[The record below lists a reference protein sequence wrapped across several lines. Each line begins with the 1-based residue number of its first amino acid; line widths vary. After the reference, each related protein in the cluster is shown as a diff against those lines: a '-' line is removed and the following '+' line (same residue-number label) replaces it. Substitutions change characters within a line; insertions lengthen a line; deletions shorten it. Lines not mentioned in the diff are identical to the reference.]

1 MTTLKAFRLN
11 FFLQESPFAIT
22 INCKMAARN
31 QTVKHATDENDDK
44 LCDLEETIHE
54 LDIKLKTVKKE
65 LSEVMENKNSI
76 LADFRD
82 VTDTRN
88 NEKDEHELETKQFQS
103 KKMKN

>member
-1 MTTLKAFRLN
+1 MF
-11 FFLQESPFAIT
+11 
-22 INCKMAARN
+22 
-31 QTVKHATDENDDK
+31 
-44 LCDLEETIHE
+44 
-54 LDIKLKTVKKE
+54 IKLKTVKKE
-65 LSEVMENKNSI
+65 LSEVMENKSSI